1 MISLRGTTV
10 AAVLVVLIASL
21 SHLAPSAY
29 GLSAAPSAPSAR
41 VDVGGGRK
49 LLSLRRGLGCP
60 KPGCGPKNMPGGPL
74 EQNWGMWGED
84 TEKAY
89 ADVKKT
95 ADDSMYKE
103 AKKRREQE
111 EETAQMRLEG
121 ATTFSHSAAY
131 G

>member
-1 MISLRGTTV
+1 MTSLRGTTV

-21 SHLAPSAY
+21 SHLAPSAF
-29 GLSAAPSAPSAR
+29 GLSAAPSAHSAN